1 MPGLILLE
9 LGRDETLNQKAML
22 TSWSSSILVLQD
34 GDSMTAQLRGAHM
47 DNQASLPLS
56 TWTFQLPAAVWPPR
70 QVRWWPLEASV
81 LSLAQAHALLAALTS
96 DPVLHQANW
105 DCAATAEQRAACVA
119 ELFNTGEGGD
129 SWIAQSG
136 DVRGLP
142 HALRG
147 ESQVVVLGAEDVAS
161 SPGWRAALMSA
172 GVQPQSLELALSPPR
187 LTPFWQGVLW
197 AAAIGAGIWAAA
209 NGESHTCPLPR

>member
-1 MPGLILLE
+1 
-9 LGRDETLNQKAML
+9 
-22 TSWSSSILVLQD
+22 
-34 GDSMTAQLRGAHM
+34 M
-47 DNQASLPLS
+47 DNQASLPHS
-56 TWTFQLPAAVWPPR
+56 TWTFQLPTAVWPPR

-96 DPVLHQANW
+96 DPVRHQANW
-105 DCAATAEQRAACVA
+105 GRAATAEQLAACVA
-119 ELFNTGEGGD
+119 ELLNAGEGGD

-172 GVQPQSLELALSPPR
+172 GVQPQSLELALSHA
-187 LTPFWQGVLW
+187 VL
-197 AAAIGAGIWAAA
+197 AGCAVGGCDWRRHLGG
-209 NGESHTCPLPR
+209 GEWGKPHLSLAQVDVTGSAVV